1 MAELAEIT
9 EALRAVCGEGPG
21 LTSRVERARVSA
33 ISLADRADS
42 HGWTG
47 VAASMRGAVDALR
60 SVVVELVESQRAG
73 VAALAQLDLIDD
85 QGSVEQVSG
94 YLVGAQRELA
104 TAVQKIDAVAGFVDV
119 ALHACAQAG
128 QRGLPAALT
137 AVRAEVVET
146 RGRLEESRNACDQ
159 ERVLV
164 EAWLQENPDQG
175 TAGDASA
182 EGSTPAVS
190 ENVAAAASTVQPAAP
205 APSPSQESSSPVSS
219 LEARESFDQLIDPA
233 GRTLLPREVPG
244 GTDSRLQ
251 PEEGEDARRADDI
264 GVAPE
269 DGLTRRTRRA
279 LAWTAAGTII
289 GQSTIGAVLEFGSSL
304 GQAIGTAIFGAAAM
318 IIEGPAIVKTL
329 RETRN
334 KKSAKPGLR
343 KRAHGK

>member
-1 MAELAEIT
+1 VTGLAEVT
-9 EALRAVCGEGPG
+9 GALRAACGEGPG

-47 VAASMRGAVDALR
+47 VAASMRGAVDALG
-60 SVVVELVESQRAG
+60 SVVAELVESQRAG

-85 QGSVEQVSG
+85 QGSAEQVSVD
-94 YLVGAQRELA
+94 LIGARRELA
-104 TAVQKIDAVAGFVDV
+104 TAVQKIDAVTVFVDV

-137 AVRAEVVET
+137 ALRVDAVEM
-146 RGRLEESRNACDQ
+146 RGRLEESKNACDQ
-159 ERVLV
+159 ERVLI
-164 EAWLQENPDQG
+164 EAWLQANPDQG
-175 TAGDASA
+175 TASGGSA
-182 EGSTPAVS
+182 ESSTPAASGTV
-190 ENVAAAASTVQPAAP
+190 AAASTVQPTAP
-205 APSPSQESSSPVSS
+205 APSPSQASSSTVTS

-233 GRTLLPREVPG
+233 GRTLLPREAPD
-244 GTDSRLQ
+244 GTDARLQ
-251 PEEGEDARRADDI
+251 PEEGEDIRRADDI

-334 KKSAKPGLR
+334 KKPTKPGSR
-343 KRAHGK
+343 KRAHGN